1 MKKRV
6 PKYVYY
12 CSECEQYSEVRHSMS
27 KTLQVCPACE
37 LEDTLTRVPSTP
49 VALLNQGQQIEP
61 ETGNLVKEFIEENKK
76 SLKKM
81 KEEGR
86 KEMNSE

>member
-1 MKKRV
+1 M

-37 LEDTLTRVPSTP
+37 IEEALTRVPSTP
-49 VALLNQGQQIEP
+49 VALLKQGQQMKP
-61 ETGNLVKEFIEENKK
+61 ETGNLVKEYIEENKE

-81 KEEGR
+81 KKEAR
-86 KEMNSE
+86 KEMNNE